1 MELIFIASPDGTTTV
16 SKRRSPDF
24 RKRRILYC
32 ARYLR
37 LPDYQTP
44 PPLSPT
50 PRHLSAGSCTVP
62 AQRPGAAT
70 EDHRSAIHTSALAN
84 MIASENFTFTRDVST
99 KTRSASTGAPNP
111 PLCFLTGRRG
121 QDKYIEA
128 RLGIG
133 RVHARRLY
141 AGYATPESLVEV
153 SEERIGRLSDRRW
166 RGMQSEGLR
175 WVVRSVVL
183 KYAVWFNIHECHMLR
198 YPI

>member
-1 MELIFIASPDGTTTV
+1 MSASQNPTH
-16 SKRRSPDF
+16 
-24 RKRRILYC
+24 
-32 ARYLR
+32 
-37 LPDYQTP
+37 
-44 PPLSPT
+44 PLSERFFAT
-50 PRHLSAGSCTVP
+50 TNNHSSTSAPQV
-62 AQRPGAAT
+62 
-70 EDHRSAIHTSALAN
+70 SALAS
-84 MIASENFTFTRDVST
+84 MIASENFTFALDVST

-183 KYAVWFNIHECHMLR
+183 KYTVCVYMHKCRMLR
-198 YPI
+198 HPT